1 MSPPSQSFMSLV
13 LGNVYSLQDMSPIS
27 NLNVVEWE
35 SSFCLQPNL
44 KTFQPLLIIFSRS
57 WLLHGGQLYYTL
69 YCITYTP
76 HKRACTWIFWR
87 LDEETVLTSEISL
100 LGSSLSDWV
109 TFRLTN
115 LHFTQRL
122 LYDNLHNGESPDK
135 NFSRQLYV
143 LSALCMYMC
152 DI

>member
-1 MSPPSQSFMSLV
+1 MSPTSQSFMSLV
-13 LGNVYSLQDMSPIS
+13 LGNVYSLQDMSTIS
-27 NLNVVEWE
+27 NLKWE
-35 SSFCLQPNL
+35 SSFFLLIKL
-44 KTFQPLLIIFSRS
+44 KSSQPLMILLFSRP
-57 WLLHGGQLYYTL
+57 WLLHGSQLYYIS

-76 HKRACTWIFWR
+76 HKRVCTWIFWR